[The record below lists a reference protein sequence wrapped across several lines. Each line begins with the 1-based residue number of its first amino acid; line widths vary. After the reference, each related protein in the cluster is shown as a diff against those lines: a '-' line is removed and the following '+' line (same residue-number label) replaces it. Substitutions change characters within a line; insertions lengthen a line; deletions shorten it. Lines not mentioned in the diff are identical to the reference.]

1 MKMLVCILAIAT
13 GLEASAQPLTTA
25 TFQDLSRTVF
35 AISCTSCHSSQNGEP
50 PEAKIDL
57 TSFAALTASNNQV
70 SKHTPF
76 IIPGSPETSRLYLA
90 VQSGDMPA
98 TEDGSKGKPLEPE
111 QIQAVYDWIKNGAVD
126 N

>member
-1 MKMLVCILAIAT
+1 MKMLICVLAFAT
-13 GLEASAQPLTTA
+13 GLEASAQSMTTA
-25 TFQDLSRTVF
+25 TFQNLSQTVF
-35 AISCTSCHSSQNGEP
+35 AVSCTSCHSSQNGEP

-57 TSFAALTASNNQV
+57 SSFAAVTASNNQV

-76 IIPGSPETSRLYLA
+76 IVPGSPETSRLYFA

-98 TEDGSKGKPLEPE
+98 TENGSKGKPLEPE
-111 QIQAVYDWIKNGAVD
+111 QIQAIYDWIKDGALD